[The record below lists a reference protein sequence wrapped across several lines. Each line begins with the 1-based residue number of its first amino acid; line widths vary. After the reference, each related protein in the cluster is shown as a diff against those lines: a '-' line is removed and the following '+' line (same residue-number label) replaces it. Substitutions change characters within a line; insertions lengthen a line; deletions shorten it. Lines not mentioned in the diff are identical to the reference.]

1 MARQVRIEY
10 AGAAYHVMG
19 RGNQGRAIYA
29 DDRDRQRWLETL
41 GEACEQTGWRIH
53 AYVMMGNHYHLLLE
67 TPEANLVAGMKWLQ
81 STYTQRYNGRH
92 KVFGHLFQGRYKA
105 LVVDGQEGNY
115 WGVVSTYIH
124 LNPARAKLIS
134 VGQERLSRYRWSS
147 YPFYL
152 KGVLPRPG
160 WLVTGRVMGNL
171 GLGPEERE
179 GYAAY
184 MEGRV
189 IEWGIKAGRTA
200 LNEQWKRIRRGWYL
214 GDDGFRGRMLKYVK
228 ETLGKGR
235 PTTYSG
241 EAKRAHGQEDA
252 RRLLGLGLA
261 ALKVG
266 DRQLQDG
273 AKGMPEKQALAW
285 WLCQKTTVAR
295 RWVCERLGMG
305 DESRVSKAIRRMKEG
320 RDRGL
325 AKLRER
331 LEKTE
336 KEANSF
342 ANE

>member
-1 MARQVRIEY
+1 MRIAY

-19 RGNQGRAIYA
+19 RGHQGRAIYA
-29 DDRDRQRWLETL
+29 DDRDRKRWLETL

-53 AYVMMGNHYHLLLE
+53 AYVMMDNHYHLLLE

-92 KVFGHLFQGRYKA
+92 KIFGHLFQGRYKA

-115 WGVVSTYIH
+115 FGVVSTYIH

-152 KGVLPRPG
+152 KGVLQRPG

-171 GLGPEERE
+171 GLGPEERDRYE
-179 GYAAY
+179 AY

-189 IEWGIKAGRTA
+189 IELGIKAGRTA

-228 ETLGKGR
+228 EKLGKGR
-235 PTTYSG
+235 PTSYSG
-241 EAKRAHGQEDA
+241 EAKRAHGQAEA
-252 RRLLGLGLA
+252 QRLLGLGLA

-325 AKLRER
+325 AKLKER